1 MALKNK
7 LINHIDKIK
16 EIVLENELLKY
27 AVKSLQKK
35 LEEKNHNIQQI
46 KVNYNTHHLKKEKP
60 LWDKQHNKHNLPRQ
74 PHEHN
79 PGQPHV

>member
-27 AVKSLQKK
+27 TLGDNRKVSVEFYSVGDDSKIIETFDAETQNSLELQKTGWQAILDNFK
-35 LEEKNHNIQQI
+35 KYVEEN
-46 KVNYNTHHLKKEKP
+46 
-60 LWDKQHNKHNLPRQ
+60 
-74 PHEHN
+74 
-79 PGQPHV
+79 